1 MNISELF
8 LKALNYFKSLLAET
22 FFVFQEMNEESRAFR
37 AQEPPLQKPLETK
50 KQETVLVPSAVNQ
63 MEAYF
68 QAQKECAV
76 LASHIVEG
84 MKDFPSSL
92 NIKPYEYEVAV
103 PVQKV
108 NNGLFLVKLYKTD
121 PEIRLSKA
129 KFENE
134 LRPELNRR
142 FEKVR
147 LNAVEEN
154 QGAVDDFNSAFKRLQ
169 MKYGCVDPSSYIWAQ
184 DDYAQI
190 EADYNNTISKNT
202 KYLNPIWVD
211 NYEDKGVFV
220 LISVHF
226 GCNGVVQF

>member
-1 MNISELF
+1 MFFENI
-8 LKALNYFKSLLAET
+8 KAFINEAISTFNDVAKESAE
-22 FFVFQEMNEESRAFR
+22 FR
-37 AQEPPLQKPLETK
+37 AQEPPLRKPVETK
-50 KQETVLVPSAVNQ
+50 KQETALTTSAVNQ

-92 NIKPYEYEVAV
+92 NIEPYEYEVAV
-103 PVQKV
+103 PVQKI

-154 QGAVDDFNSAFKRLQ
+154 YEALDDFNSAFKRLQ
-169 MKYGCVDPSSYIWAQ
+169 MKYGCDDPLSYIWAQ

-202 KYLNPIWVD
+202 KYLNPIWVN

-220 LISVHF
+220 LIFVYA
-226 GCNGVVQF
+226 GWNGVVQF